1 MSISPA
7 QCRVARALLDMYQM
21 TLAHKAVVPRD
32 LLADIEA
39 GVRYPSENNLSAI
52 RTALEEA
59 GVMFL
64 SEDSEGWATG
74 EAQEEVEAVS

>member
-1 MSISPA
+1 
-7 QCRVARALLDMYQM
+7 MYQV

-32 LLADIEA
+32 LLADFEA
-39 GVRYPSENNLSAI
+39 GVRYPSESNPSAI

-64 SEDSEGWATG
+64 VEDTEGG
-74 EAQEEVEAVS
+74 LGVRLEVEAVRKA